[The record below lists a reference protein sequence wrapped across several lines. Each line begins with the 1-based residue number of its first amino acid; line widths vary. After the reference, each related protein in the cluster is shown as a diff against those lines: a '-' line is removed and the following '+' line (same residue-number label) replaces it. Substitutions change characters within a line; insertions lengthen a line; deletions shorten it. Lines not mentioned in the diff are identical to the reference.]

1 MTAVKLSE
9 GQLREQA
16 IDWLL
21 KLRDAPDDAQLN
33 VDFNVWISSDT
44 RHAEIYERVRCLMGD
59 ASRLLS
65 SDPAFIQKA
74 SAQKRGLSTATSV
87 SLSVCLAIATGAFF
101 MLDVP
106 LRLQADAISGTGER
120 QTLNLPD
127 GSELMLNA
135 DSAVSLAFG
144 PSERRVIVLKGE
156 VFATVAADKAR
167 PFVVEANGGTT
178 TALGT
183 AFDVEMAKAGTN
195 VTVLEHSV
203 RVDTADAISIRIEE
217 NQKVSYDAEGA
228 ISAVETVD
236 PLSIAAWRQGRLV
249 FENRP
254 LSSVIAELERYI
266 PGRIVIA
273 GASVGDRRITGSFD
287 LSNPQAVLRD
297 LTVAFD
303 VRLTRVGSYLTVL
316 Y

>member
-1 MTAVKLSE
+1 MTA
-9 GQLREQA
+9 GGFLREQA

-21 KLRDAPDDAQLN
+21 KLRDTPDDEQLN
-33 VDFNVWISSDT
+33 ADFDVWVSCDP
-44 RHAEIYERVRCLMGD
+44 RHAEVYERVRCLMGD

-74 SAQKRGLSTATSV
+74 SAQKRAVSTATAAT
-87 SLSVCLAIATGAFF
+87 LSVCIAIATGAFF

-106 LRLQADAISGTGER
+106 LRLQADAISATGQR

-135 DSAVSLAFG
+135 DTAVSLVFG
-144 PSERRVIVLKGE
+144 PSERRVVVLKGE

-183 AFDVEMAKAGTN
+183 AFDVEMARGGTN

-203 RVDTADAISIRIEE
+203 RVDTGDATSIRIEE

-266 PGRIVIA
+266 PGRILIA

-287 LSNPQAVLRD
+287 LSNPEAVLHD

-303 VRLTRVGSYLTVL
+303 VRVTRVGSYLTVL